1 MLIETSLLPASSRV
15 WIYQANRTLTEAE
28 EQDINRVLAA
38 FCQQWMA
45 HGQPLN
51 AGFEVRHHRFVILLV
66 DESGHAASGCSI
78 DGSVH
83 VMKNLQNQL
92 GIDFFDR
99 TQVAF
104 WANGQ
109 IVTIPFTRLK
119 QAFGSGEVNGQTLAF
134 NLQAATKD
142 DLDNHWLIPAEKTWL
157 AKYLPK
163 SSLVS

>member
-1 MLIETSLLPASSRV
+1 MHVPINKLSPSTRV
-15 WIYQANRTLTEAE
+15 WIYQANRSFTQQE
-28 EQDINRVLAA
+28 ENQIQQVLSA

-45 HGQPLN
+45 HGQPLA
-51 AGFEVRHHRFVILLV
+51 AGFEVRNNRFVVLLV

-83 VMKNLQNQL
+83 VMKSLQTQL

-104 WANGQ
+104 WIGDRIQ
-109 IVTIPFTRLK
+109 TIPFTRLK
-119 QAFGSGEVNGQTLAF
+119 QAFESGELSSQTLVF

-142 DLDNHWLIPAEKTWL
+142 ELDNRWLVPAENTWL
-157 AKYLPK
+157 AKYSAK